1 MSLSRRRSLRRGT
14 AGHDGFP
21 RALGIMPRHFLR
33 RGIRTHNEIPRTLGI
48 MRPHHH
54 TNRLGSPLGKSLDS
68 SESRLFCLYLS
79 FSRRNKKRK
88 ATCVSKSHNHG
99 GFSKHMW
106 LLGGIGVRYR
116 GSRTYCADASA
127 EAVVASAEPVAVA
140 SAEAL
145 GLSDGTGEADA
156 VPGAR
161 RTIRHVP
168 SW

>member
-1 MSLSRRRSLRRGT
+1 MMGFLARSASCPATSYGVAFGRIMKSLARS
-14 AGHDGFP
+14 
-21 RALGIMPRHFLR
+21 ALCALITVP
-33 RGIRTHNEIPRTLGI
+33 I
-48 MRPHHH
+48 
-54 TNRLGSPLGKSLDS
+54 RLGSPLGKSLDS